1 MDLTF
6 VFHPIPK
13 SKQIYLRFREKN
25 WKQLGKKEAVVGFFL
40 SHIRTFA
47 LVDNLVFNYCYTLDP
62 HQHFTDLSTEKEI
75 IHVVLLFRHH
85 TDMIND
91 GMSGENL

>member
-25 WKQLGKKEAVVGFFL
+25 WKQLGKKQAVVGFFF
-40 SHIRTFA
+40 SRTFA
-47 LVDNLVFNYCYTLDP
+47 LVDNLVFYYCYTLDP
-62 HQHFTDLSTEKEI
+62 HVQTTDLSTEKEI
-75 IHVVLLFRHH
+75 IHVVLLFRRHM
-85 TDMIND
+85 DMIND